1 MGRVGRKTAR
11 VQVSSRL
18 TWTFSARAALG
29 RTRPR
34 RSAPVS
40 AAGVHLSAAVVRSL
54 LRAVRPRPHPA
65 LPRPPRI
72 RRMRRIRPR

>member
-18 TWTFSARAALG
+18 AWTFSARAALG
-29 RTRPR
+29 RARPR

-54 LRAVRPRPHPA
+54 LRAVRPHPRRPA
-65 LPRPPRI
+65 LPRASRI
-72 RRMRRIRPR
+72 RRIRAR

>member
-11 VQVSSRL
+11 VQVGARL

-29 RTRPR
+29 RDRPR

-54 LRAVRPRPHPA
+54 LRAVRPGLRPA
-65 LPRPPRI
+65 LPRPART
-72 RRMRRIRPR
+72 RRRIRLR

>member
-11 VQVSSRL
+11 VQVGARL

-29 RTRPR
+29 RARPR

-54 LRAVRPRPHPA
+54 LRAVRPGPRPA
-65 LPRPPRI
+65 LPRPARS
-72 RRMRRIRPR
+72 RRRIRLR

>member
-11 VQVSSRL
+11 VQVSTRL
-18 TWTFSARAALG
+18 TWTFSARAG
-29 RTRPR
+29 RGRDRPR

-54 LRAVRPRPHPA
+54 LRAVRPRPLTA
-65 LPRPPRI
+65 LPRPPR
-72 RRMRRIRPR
+72 RRRIRDR